1 MKRLVLLTALTLL
14 VIGFITSNSFLNA
27 QTLYFCEDV
36 DDNGYPKN
44 SSTSFTIPSSGGWLK
59 FLVRMN
65 EEIDSKEVKYVIY
78 KGTRTGKE
86 KYETTIYQDVEEDW
100 VWFWKKITFYEEGK
114 YNVYVYDDNN
124 NFITSGTVRI
134 SYK

>member
-1 MKRLVLLTALTLL
+1 MKKLVLLTVLSVL
-14 VIGFITSNSFLNA
+14 VIGLTASTSPLNA

-36 DDNGYPKN
+36 DDDGYPEN

-59 FLVRMN
+59 FLVRMD
-65 EEIDSKEVKYVIY
+65 EEIDCKQVKYVIY
-78 KGTRTGKE
+78 RTTRTGKE
-86 KYETTIYQDVEEDW
+86 KYDTTIYQDVEEDW
-100 VWFWKKITFYEEGK
+100 VWFWKKITFYDEGK
-114 YNVYVYDDNN
+114 YNVYVYDDND